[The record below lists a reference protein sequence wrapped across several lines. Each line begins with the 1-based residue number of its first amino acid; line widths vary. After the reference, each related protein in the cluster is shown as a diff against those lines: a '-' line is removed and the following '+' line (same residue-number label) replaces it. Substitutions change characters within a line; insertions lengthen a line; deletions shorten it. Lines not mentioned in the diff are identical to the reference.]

1 MTTPLRLPDA
11 FSRGRTRAAAATP
24 TCCCCCCCCA
34 VSTAAASVALPM
46 GFLADTA
53 GTAGALPERDR
64 STRRFAAALLALLPA
79 AVILTA
85 FALTKESLAGGL
97 VLVVS
102 VFGGLIAVGAIGGI
116 GGSAARV
123 NGIMRY
129 LCGVLAVMVEFFLG
143 LPILGM
149 LAPLPGPLALTLY
162 LGVAVAVAIFLAR
175 SYARRLR
182 R

>member
-1 MTTPLRLPDA
+1 MTTPMRLPDA
-11 FSRGRTRAAAATP
+11 FTQGRTRAAAATP
-24 TCCCCCCCCA
+24 TCCCCCCCA
-34 VSTAAASVALPM
+34 VSVAATSVALPM

-53 GTAGALPERDR
+53 GAPPKRNR
-64 STRRFAAALLALLPA
+64 STRRLAAAGLALLPA
-79 AVILTA
+79 AVIVTA
-85 FALTKESLAGGL
+85 FMLAKGSIAGGL

-102 VFGGLIAVGAIGGI
+102 LFGGLIAVGAISAI
-116 GGSAARV
+116 GGSGPRV

-129 LCGVLAVMVEFFLG
+129 LCGVLAVMVELVIG

-162 LGVAVAVAIFLAR
+162 LGVAAAAAVLVAR
-175 SYARRLR
+175 SYARKLR

>member
-11 FSRGRTRAAAATP
+11 FTPGRTRAAAATP

-34 VSTAAASVALPM
+34 VSVAATSVALPM

-53 GTAGALPERDR
+53 GKAGAPPERDR
-64 STRRFAAALLALLPA
+64 SARRFAAAGLALLPA
-79 AVILTA
+79 AVIFTA
-85 FALTKESLAGGL
+85 FVLANGSLAWGP
-97 VLVVS
+97 VLS
-102 VFGGLIAVGAIGGI
+102 VFGGLIAAGAIGAS
-116 GGSAARV
+116 GGSGARV

-129 LCGVLAVMVEFFLG
+129 LCGVLAVMVELVLG

-162 LGVAVAVAIFLAR
+162 LTVAVAVAVLVAR
-175 SYARRLR
+175 IYARRLR